1 MIETIYA
8 DIGYASLTKDG
19 QMICGDHVEKVQC
32 EDGSIVAV
40 LADGL
45 GSGVKACILSTLTA
59 TIISRMIAENL
70 PIANCVN
77 AVAEALPV
85 CSVRHLAYSTFTV
98 LHISTSGMLS
108 IFQYD
113 NPSTILLRDGAE
125 VEIPFSSTVIND
137 KTIESAKIQLQ
148 KDDVVIAISDGVE
161 NAGVAFGGASYENKW
176 GRAAIVDY
184 MEPFSVVGFSA
195 KTINTILLD
204 ECFKRYVAEPGDD
217 TTALTLCIKER
228 EQVNV
233 LVGPP
238 ANVADT
244 HKMMSLFFSKKGR
257 HVVCGGT
264 TAKIAADYLGT
275 KIVDDPY
282 IQNDPDIPAM
292 GKIEGVDLTTEGV
305 LTLSRVLEYAEDYLQ
320 DNRTYVQWCYSRDSA
335 SLMARMLFEE
345 ATDINIFVGSAV
357 NPAHQGA
364 EKSISFATKMK
375 IINDL
380 KDRLEDMGKQVRST
394 YF

>member
-1 MIETIYA
+1 MRDKE
-8 DIGYASLTKDG
+8 SLCK
-19 QMICGDHVEKVQC
+19 
-32 EDGSIVAV
+32 
-40 LADGL
+40 
-45 GSGVKACILSTLTA
+45 
-59 TIISRMIAENL
+59 
-70 PIANCVN
+70 
-77 AVAEALPV
+77 
-85 CSVRHLAYSTFTV
+85 Y
-98 LHISTSGMLS
+98 
-108 IFQYD
+108 
-113 NPSTILLRDGAE
+113 
-125 VEIPFSSTVIND
+125 
-137 KTIESAKIQLQ
+137 
-148 KDDVVIAISDGVE
+148 
-161 NAGVAFGGASYENKW
+161 
-176 GRAAIVDY
+176 
-184 MEPFSVVGFSA
+184 
-195 KTINTILLD
+195 
-204 ECFKRYVAEPGDD
+204 
-217 TTALTLCIKER
+217 
-228 EQVNV
+228 
-233 LVGPP
+233 
-238 ANVADT
+238 
-244 HKMMSLFFSKKGR
+244 
-257 HVVCGGT
+257 GGT
-264 TAKIAADYLGT
+264 TAKIAADYLGK

>member
-1 MIETIYA
+1 M
-8 DIGYASLTKDG
+8 
-19 QMICGDHVEKVQC
+19 
-32 EDGSIVAV
+32 
-40 LADGL
+40 
-45 GSGVKACILSTLTA
+45 
-59 TIISRMIAENL
+59 
-70 PIANCVN
+70 
-77 AVAEALPV
+77 
-85 CSVRHLAYSTFTV
+85 
-98 LHISTSGMLS
+98 
-108 IFQYD
+108 
-113 NPSTILLRDGAE
+113 
-125 VEIPFSSTVIND
+125 
-137 KTIESAKIQLQ
+137 
-148 KDDVVIAISDGVE
+148 
-161 NAGVAFGGASYENKW
+161 
-176 GRAAIVDY
+176 AA
-184 MEPFSVVGFSA
+184 
-195 KTINTILLD
+195 
-204 ECFKRYVAEPGDD
+204 PGDD
-217 TTALTLCIKER
+217 TTARTLCIKER

-264 TAKIAADYLGT
+264 TAKIAADYLGK

>member
-32 EDGSIVAV
+32 EDGSTVAV

-125 VEIPFSSTVIND
+125 VEIPFSSTVIDD

-184 MEPFSVVGFSA
+184 MEPVSVVGFSA

-228 EQVNV
+228 EQVNL

-264 TAKIAADYLGT
+264 TAKIAADYLGK
-275 KIVDDPY
+275 KIVDDSY

-305 LTLSRVLEYAEDYLQ
+305 LTLSKVLEYARDTLGANELYSQWSLQ
-320 DNRTYVQWCYSRDSA
+320 RDGA
-335 SLMARMLFEE
+335 SQICRLLFEE
-345 ATDINIFVGSAV
+345 ATDINFFVGRAV
-357 NPAHQGA
+357 NPAHQNPDLP
-364 EKSISFATKMK
+364 INFNIKM
-375 IINDL
+375 NL
-380 KDRLEDMGKQVRST
+380 VEELSSCLTQMGKRVKVS